1 MKVDKNEPYNNE
13 VSFEAA
19 MLSPRY
25 FLTWLGMGLLYLT
38 SLLPIQLQLFL
49 GQLLG
54 LILYASGT
62 HRKKIVEVNLKL
74 CFPNITEGTRKVM
87 VKEVFKDMGRGL
99 LETGIAWWRSDKF
112 IEKLITKKS
121 NFELLDAV
129 NEGCIVLLKHSTHAE
144 LDIRMTASIFEAGG
158 MYKDQ
163 TNKVMNYLMI
173 KARNKYLIGTF
184 TNRQTRRGIRFLNNG
199 LKFMYAADQDYGTNG
214 AEFVPFFGVPAA
226 TVTLP
231 SDLFK
236 KGTKIFFFNVVR
248 VGSGYEITLEDLSA
262 KANEE
267 NFLQLMN
274 ATYEEAILKEPTQY
288 FWMHRRF
295 KNRPEGEEDFY
306 PYWKKREERRKKKRN
321 RKV

>member
-1 MKVDKNEPYNNE
+1 MKVDKKELYNNE

-19 MLSPRY
+19 LLNPRY
-25 FLTWLGMGLLYLT
+25 FLTWFGMGLLYLI

-62 HRKKIVEVNLKL
+62 HRKKIVEINLKL
-74 CFPNITEGTRKVM
+74 CFPNITEGTRKEM
-87 VKEVFKDMGRGL
+87 VKEVFKDMGKGL
-99 LETGIAWWRSDKF
+99 METGIAWWRTDKF

-121 NFELLDAV
+121 NFELLDGV
-129 NEGCIVLLKHSTHAE
+129 NEGCIILLKHSTHAE
-144 LDIRMTASIFEAGG
+144 LDIRMTSTVFEAGG
-158 MYKDQ
+158 MYKTQ

-173 KARNKYLIGTF
+173 KARNKYLMGTV
-184 TNRQTRRGIRFLNNG
+184 TNRQTRRGIRFLNSG
-199 LKFMYAADQDYGTNG
+199 IKFMYAADQDYGTKG

-236 KGTKIFFFNVVR
+236 KGTKVFFFNVVR
-248 VGSGYEITLEDLSA
+248 VGSGYEISLEDIGA

-267 NFLQLMN
+267 NFLKLMN
-274 ATYEEAILKEPTQY
+274 ETYKEAILKEPTQY

-295 KNRPEGEEDFY
+295 KNRPKGEEGFY
-306 PYWKKREERRKKKRN
+306 PYWKKREERRKKREKE
-321 RKV
+321 K

>member
-54 LILYASGT
+54 LILYASST

-74 CFPNITEGTRKVM
+74 CFPNITEGTRKEM
-87 VKEVFKDMGRGL
+87 VKEVFKDMGKGL

-121 NFELLDAV
+121 NFELLDGV

-144 LDIRMTASIFEAGG
+144 LDIRMTSTVFEAGG
-158 MYKDQ
+158 MYKTQ

-173 KARNKYLIGTF
+173 KARNKYLMGTV
-184 TNRQTRRGIRFLNNG
+184 TNRQTRRGIRFLNSG
-199 LKFMYAADQDYGTNG
+199 IKFMYAADQDYGTKG

-236 KGTKIFFFNVVR
+236 KGTKVFFFNVVR
-248 VGSGYEITLEDLSA
+248 VGSGYEISLEDIGA

-267 NFLQLMN
+267 NFLKLMN
-274 ATYEEAILKEPTQY
+274 ETYKEAILKEPTQY

-295 KNRPEGEEDFY
+295 KNRPKGEEGFY
-306 PYWKKREERRKKKRN
+306 PYWKKREERRKKREKE
-321 RKV
+321 K

>member
-1 MKVDKNEPYNNE
+1 MKVDKKEPFNNE
-13 VSFEAA
+13 VSFEAS

-25 FLTWLGMGLLYLT
+25 IPTWIGMGLLYLIN
-38 SLLPIQLQLFL
+38 LLPIQLQFFL
-49 GQLLG
+49 GKLLG
-54 LILYASGT
+54 LTLYASGT
-62 HRKKIVEVNLKL
+62 HRKKIVEINLKL
-74 CFPNITEGTRKVM
+74 CFPNKTKEERKEM
-87 VKEVFKDMGRGL
+87 VKEVFNDMGKGL

-112 IEKLITKKS
+112 IEKLITKRS
-121 NFELLDAV
+121 NFELL
-129 NEGCIVLLKHSTHAE
+129 NEVDKGCIILLKHSTHAE
-144 LDIRMTASIFEAGG
+144 LDIRMTSSVFEAGG
-158 MYKDQ
+158 MYKNQ

-173 KARNKYLIGTF
+173 KARNKYLFGTF

-214 AEFVPFFGVPAA
+214 AEFVSFFGVPAA

-248 VGSGYEITLEDLSA
+248 VGSGYEITLEDIGA

-267 NFLQLMN
+267 NFLKLMN

-306 PYWKKREERRKKKRN
+306 PYWKKREERREKKRN
-321 RKV
+321 KTA

>member
-74 CFPNITEGTRKVM
+74 CFPNITEGTRKEM
-87 VKEVFKDMGRGL
+87 VKEVFKDMGKGL

-144 LDIRMTASIFEAGG
+144 LDIRMTSTVFEAGG
-158 MYKDQ
+158 MYKTQ

-173 KARNKYLIGTF
+173 KARNKYLMGTV
-184 TNRQTRRGIRFLNNG
+184 TNRQTRRGIRFLNSG
-199 LKFMYAADQDYGTNG
+199 IKFMYAADQDYGTKG

-236 KGTKIFFFNVVR
+236 KGTKVFFFNVVR
-248 VGSGYEITLEDLSA
+248 VGSGYEISLEDIGA

-267 NFLQLMN
+267 NFLKLMN
-274 ATYEEAILKEPTQY
+274 ETYKEAILKEPTQY

-295 KNRPEGEEDFY
+295 KNRPKGEEGFY
-306 PYWKKREERRKKKRN
+306 PYWKKREERRKKREKE
-321 RKV
+321 K

>member
-1 MKVDKNEPYNNE
+1 MKVYKNEPYNNE

-25 FLTWLGMGLLYLT
+25 FLTWLGMGFLYLA

-54 LILYASGT
+54 LILYVSGT

-74 CFPNITEGTRKVM
+74 CFPNITEEIRKEM
-87 VKEVFKDMGRGL
+87 VKEVFKDMGKGL

-121 NFELLDAV
+121 NFELLDGV
-129 NEGCIVLLKHSTHAE
+129 NEGCIILLKHSTHAE
-144 LDIRMTASIFEAGG
+144 LNIRMTSTVFEAGG
-158 MYKDQ
+158 MYKTQ

-173 KARNKYLIGTF
+173 KARNKYLMGTV
-184 TNRQTRRGIRFLNNG
+184 TNRQTRRGIRFLNSG
-199 LKFMYAADQDYGTNG
+199 IKFMYAADQDYGTKG

-231 SDLFK
+231 ADLFR

-248 VGSGYEITLEDLSA
+248 VGSGYEITLEDIGS

-267 NFLQLMN
+267 NFLKLMN
-274 ATYEEAILKEPTQY
+274 ETYEEAILKEPTQY

-295 KNRPEGEEDFY
+295 KNRPEGEEGFY
-306 PYWKKREERRKKKRN
+306 LYWKKREERREKKRN
-321 RKV
+321 KRV

>member
-74 CFPNITEGTRKVM
+74 CFPNITEGTRKEM
-87 VKEVFKDMGRGL
+87 VKEVFKDMGKGL
-99 LETGIAWWRSDKF
+99 VETGIAWWRSDKF

-121 NFELLDAV
+121 NFELLDGV
-129 NEGCIVLLKHSTHAE
+129 NEGCIILLKHSTHAE
-144 LDIRMTASIFEAGG
+144 LDIRMTSTVFEAGG
-158 MYKDQ
+158 MYKTQ

-173 KARNKYLIGTF
+173 KARNKYLMGTV
-184 TNRQTRRGIRFLNNG
+184 TNRQTRRGIRFLNSG
-199 LKFMYAADQDYGTNG
+199 IKFMYA
-214 AEFVPFFGVPAA
+214 
-226 TVTLP
+226 
-231 SDLFK
+231 LF
-236 KGTKIFFFNVVR
+236 
-248 VGSGYEITLEDLSA
+248 
-262 KANEE
+262 
-267 NFLQLMN
+267 
-274 ATYEEAILKEPTQY
+274 
-288 FWMHRRF
+288 
-295 KNRPEGEEDFY
+295 
-306 PYWKKREERRKKKRN
+306 
-321 RKV
+321 

>member
-1 MKVDKNEPYNNE
+1 M
-13 VSFEAA
+13 
-19 MLSPRY
+19 
-25 FLTWLGMGLLYLT
+25 
-38 SLLPIQLQLFL
+38 
-49 GQLLG
+49 
-54 LILYASGT
+54 
-62 HRKKIVEVNLKL
+62 
-74 CFPNITEGTRKVM
+74 
-87 VKEVFKDMGRGL
+87 
-99 LETGIAWWRSDKF
+99 
-112 IEKLITKKS
+112 
-121 NFELLDAV
+121 
-129 NEGCIVLLKHSTHAE
+129 LKHSTHAE
-144 LDIRMTASIFEAGG
+144 LDIRMTSSIFKAGG

-214 AEFVPFFGVPAA
+214 AEFVPFFGVQAA

-236 KGTKIFFFNVVR
+236 KGTKIFFFSVVR
-248 VGSGYEITLEDLSA
+248 VGSGYEITLEDIGA

-267 NFLQLMN
+267 NFLRLMN
-274 ATYEEAILKEPTQY
+274 ETYEEAILKEPTQY

-306 PYWKKREERRKKKRN
+306 PYWKKREERREKKRN
-321 RKV
+321 KTA

>member
-25 FLTWLGMGLLYLT
+25 FLTWLGMGFLYLT

-54 LILYASGT
+54 LILYASST

-74 CFPNITEGTRKVM
+74 CFPNKTEKEQKEM
-87 VKEVFKDMGRGL
+87 VKEVFKDMGKGL
-99 LETGIAWWRSDKF
+99 METGIAWWRTDKF

-121 NFELLDAV
+121 NFELLDGV
-129 NEGCIVLLKHSTHAE
+129 NEGCIILLKHSTHAE
-144 LDIRMTASIFEAGG
+144 LDIRMTSTVFEAGG
-158 MYKDQ
+158 MYKTQ

-173 KARNKYLIGTF
+173 KARNKYLMGTV
-184 TNRQTRRGIRFLNNG
+184 TNRQTRRGIKFLNSG
-199 LKFMYAADQDYGTNG
+199 IKFMYAADQDYGTKG

-236 KGTKIFFFNVVR
+236 KGTKV
-248 VGSGYEITLEDLSA
+248 ELEVSR
-262 KANEE
+262 
-267 NFLQLMN
+267 MGG
-274 ATYEEAILKEPTQY
+274 
-288 FWMHRRF
+288 FWMI
-295 KNRPEGEEDFY
+295 NRSNNI
-306 PYWKKREERRKKKRN
+306 RI
-321 RKV
+321 KVIRVK

>member
-25 FLTWLGMGLLYLT
+25 FLTWLGMGFLYLT

-74 CFPNITEGTRKVM
+74 CFPNKTEKEQKEM
-87 VKEVFKDMGRGL
+87 VKEVFKDMGKGL

-112 IEKLITKKS
+112 IEKLIIMQS
-121 NFELLDAV
+121 NFELLDEV
-129 NEGCIVLLKHSTHAE
+129 NEGCIILLKHSTHAE
-144 LDIRMTASIFEAGG
+144 LDIRMTSTVFEAGG
-158 MYKDQ
+158 MYKTQ

-173 KARNKYLIGTF
+173 KARNKYLMGTV
-184 TNRQTRRGIRFLNNG
+184 TNRQTRRGIKFLNNG

-214 AEFVPFFGVPAA
+214 AEFVPFFGVLAA

-236 KGTKIFFFNVVR
+236 KGTKVFFFNVVR
-248 VGSGYEITLEDLSA
+248 AGSGYKISLEDIGT
-262 KANEE
+262 KANEK
-267 NFLQLMN
+267 NFLKLMN
-274 ATYEEAILKEPTQY
+274 ETYEKAILKAPTQY

-295 KNRPEGEEDFY
+295 KNRPEGEENFY
-306 PYWKKREERRKKKRN
+306 PYWKKREERREKKRN
-321 RKV
+321 KRA

>member
-1 MKVDKNEPYNNE
+1 MKLDKKELYNNE
-13 VSFEAA
+13 VSFEAS

-25 FLTWLGMGLLYLT
+25 FLPWIGMGLVYLI

-49 GQLLG
+49 GK
-54 LILYASGT
+54 LIGWTLYISGT

-74 CFPNITEGTRKVM
+74 CFPNKTEEERKEM
-87 VKEVFKDMGRGL
+87 VKGVFKDMGKGL

-121 NFELLDAV
+121 NFELLDEV
-129 NEGCIVLLKHSTHAE
+129 NEGCIILLKHSTHAE
-144 LDIRMTASIFEAGG
+144 LDIRMTSSIFEAGG
-158 MYKDQ
+158 MYKEQ

-173 KARNKYLIGTF
+173 KARNKYLMGTV
-184 TNRQTRRGIRFLNNG
+184 TNRQTRRGIRFLNSG
-199 LKFMYAADQDYGTNG
+199 IKFMYAADQDYGTKG

-236 KGTKIFFFNVVR
+236 KGTKIFFFSVVR
-248 VGSGYEITLEDLSA
+248 VGSGYEISLEDTGA

-267 NFLQLMN
+267 NFLKLMN
-274 ATYEEAILKEPTQY
+274 ETYEEAILKEPTQY

-306 PYWKKREERRKKKRN
+306 PYWKKREERREKKRN
-321 RKV
+321 KSA

>member
-1 MKVDKNEPYNNE
+1 M
-13 VSFEAA
+13 
-19 MLSPRY
+19 
-25 FLTWLGMGLLYLT
+25 T
-38 SLLPIQLQLFL
+38 S
-49 GQLLG
+49 
-54 LILYASGT
+54 
-62 HRKKIVEVNLKL
+62 
-74 CFPNITEGTRKVM
+74 
-87 VKEVFKDMGRGL
+87 
-99 LETGIAWWRSDKF
+99 
-112 IEKLITKKS
+112 
-121 NFELLDAV
+121 
-129 NEGCIVLLKHSTHAE
+129 
-144 LDIRMTASIFEAGG
+144 SIFKAGG
-158 MYKDQ
+158 MYKEQ

-231 SDLFK
+231 SDLFR
-236 KGTKIFFFNVVR
+236 KGTQIFFFNVVR

-274 ATYEEAILKEPTQY
+274 ETYEEAILKEPTQY

-295 KNRPEGEEDFY
+295 KNRPEGEDAFY
-306 PYWKKREERRKKKRN
+306 PYWKKREERKEKKRKEKSLKK
-321 RKV
+321 RE

>member
-1 MKVDKNEPYNNE
+1 MKVDKKELYNNE

-19 MLSPRY
+19 LLNPRY
-25 FLTWLGMGLLYLT
+25 FLTWFGMGLLYLI

-62 HRKKIVEVNLKL
+62 HRKKIVEINLKL
-74 CFPNITEGTRKVM
+74 CFPNITEGTRKEM
-87 VKEVFKDMGRGL
+87 VKEVFKDMGKGL

-121 NFELLDAV
+121 NFELLHEV
-129 NEGCIVLLKHSTHAE
+129 NEGCIILLKHSTHAE
-144 LDIRMTASIFEAGG
+144 LDIRMTSTVFEAGG
-158 MYKDQ
+158 MYKTQ

-173 KARNKYLIGTF
+173 KARNKYLMGTV
-184 TNRQTRRGIRFLNNG
+184 TNRQTRRGIRFLNSG
-199 LKFMYAADQDYGTNG
+199 IKFMYAADQDYGTKG

-236 KGTKIFFFNVVR
+236 KGTKVFFFNVVR
-248 VGSGYEITLEDLSA
+248 VGSGYEISLEDIGA

-267 NFLQLMN
+267 NFLKLMN
-274 ATYEEAILKEPTQY
+274 ETYKEAILKEPTQY

-295 KNRPEGEEDFY
+295 KNRPKGEEGFY
-306 PYWKKREERRKKKRN
+306 PYWKKREERRKKREKE
-321 RKV
+321 K

>member
-1 MKVDKNEPYNNE
+1 MKVDKKETYNNE
-13 VSFEAA
+13 VSFEAV

-25 FLTWLGMGLLYLT
+25 FLTWLGMGLLYLI

-49 GQLLG
+49 GKLLG
-54 LILYASGT
+54 WVLYVSGT

-74 CFPNITEGTRKVM
+74 CFPNKTEEERKEM
-87 VKEVFKDMGRGL
+87 VKEVFKDMGKGL

-129 NEGCIVLLKHSTHAE
+129 NEGCIILLKHSTHAE

-214 AEFVPFFGVPAA
+214 AEFVPFFGV
-226 TVTLP
+226 VL
-231 SDLFK
+231 
-236 KGTKIFFFNVVR
+236 
-248 VGSGYEITLEDLSA
+248 VGSGYEITLEDIGA

-267 NFLQLMN
+267 NFLKLMN

-306 PYWKKREERRKKKRN
+306 PYWKKREKRREKKRN

>member
-1 MKVDKNEPYNNE
+1 MKADKKEFYNNE
-13 VSFEAA
+13 VSFEAS

-74 CFPNITEGTRKVM
+74 CFPNITEGTRKEM
-87 VKEVFKDMGRGL
+87 VKEVFKDMGKGL

-121 NFELLDAV
+121 NFERLNEI
-129 NEGCIVLLKHSTHAE
+129 NEGCIILLKHSTHAE
-144 LDIRMTASIFEAGG
+144 LDIRMTSRIFEAGG
-158 MYKDQ
+158 MYKEQ

-173 KARNKYLIGTF
+173 KARNKYLFGTF
-184 TNRQTRRGIRFLNNG
+184 TNRQTRRGLRFLNNG
-199 LKFMYAADQDYGTNG
+199 IKFMYAADQDYGTKG

-248 VGSGYEITLEDLSA
+248 VGSGYEITLEDIGS

-267 NFLQLMN
+267 NFLQMMN
-274 ATYEEAILKEPTQY
+274 QTYKEAILKEPTQY

-295 KNRPEGEEDFY
+295 KNRPKGEEGFY
-306 PYWKKREERRKKKRN
+306 PYWKKREERRKKKRS
-321 RKV
+321 

>member
-1 MKVDKNEPYNNE
+1 MKVDKKEPYNNE

-25 FLTWLGMGLLYLT
+25 FLTWLGMGLLYLI

-49 GQLLG
+49 GKLLG
-54 LILYASGT
+54 WVLYASGT

-74 CFPNITEGTRKVM
+74 CFPNKTEEERKEM
-87 VKEVFKDMGRGL
+87 VKEVFKDMGKGL

-112 IEKLITKKS
+112 IERLITKKS

-144 LDIRMTASIFEAGG
+144 LDIRMTSSIFEAGG

-231 SDLFK
+231 ADLFK

-248 VGSGYEITLEDLSA
+248 VGSGYEITLEDIGT

-267 NFLQLMN
+267 NFLKLMN
-274 ATYEEAILKEPTQY
+274 ETYEEAILKEPTQY

-306 PYWKKREERRKKKRN
+306 PYWKKREERREKERNKRT
-321 RKV
+321 